1 MNRNLQN
8 MLMVVVFVFAIAFLT
23 PITEFPS
30 AEAIAFTQPID
41 SLVHSNQDR
50 LTPLARQEL
59 QAVRQ
64 RRNRDI
70 IEVLDQSQ
78 RAELDYYVR
87 SGEKIESAVAK
98 LSLDRDQWDT
108 IQAIV
113 ELSRLKTKAI
123 LARHGML

>member
-8 MLMVVVFVFAIAFLT
+8 MLMVVFFVFAIAFFS
-23 PITEFPS
+23 PIIEFPS
-30 AEAIAFTQPID
+30 AKAIAFTQPID
-41 SLVHSNQDR
+41 NLVHSNQDR
-50 LTPLARQEL
+50 LTPLAHQEI

-87 SGEKIESAVAK
+87 SGEKIESAVTK